1 MFNKTFHN
9 TNVWIYSFS
18 KPVYI
23 EAYVGVEFVI
33 IDLSILKICSI
44 CNNYNSLTIPHIK
57 YVIFM
62 KGKKII
68 VSYLLYVG
76 VRYQYIQFMLLM
88 SKI

>member
-18 KPVYI
+18 KPIYI

-33 IDLSILKICSI
+33 IDFSILKICSI
-44 CNNYNSLTIPHIK
+44 CNNYNSLTIPYKICNIHE
-57 YVIFM
+57 
-62 KGKKII
+62 GKKII